1 MFKQETAA
9 NLFSMYLVCLGVD
22 CGSYHRKPGNLGKI
36 RQTCTTWMLAV
47 YICKKAVFK
56 KKKQHPLFMLTGK
69 SGYFYL
75 FIYFFSRKRQNT

>member
-36 RQTCTTWMLAV
+36 RQTCTTWMLAGI
-47 YICKKAVFK
+47 YLQKGCFT
-56 KKKQHPLFMLTGK
+56 KKQNSIL
-69 SGYFYL
+69 
-75 FIYFFSRKRQNT
+75 FSR